1 MTGQE
6 VLKVFE
12 NIKHGISESYKGI
25 LYSFNELVEF
35 DLTIKDEI
43 KHFKANMIYID
54 EMENKL
60 VFTDFEYGERYNG
73 IGLTF
78 VYKLEDIK
86 EIKR

>member
-12 NIKHGISESYKGI
+12 NIKHGISESYKRI

-35 DLTIKDEI
+35 DLTINDESR
-43 KHFKANMIYID
+43 HFKANMIYID
-54 EMENKL
+54 KMENKL
-60 VFTDFEYGERYNG
+60 VFTDLDYGEKYNG
-73 IGLTF
+73 MELTF
-78 VYKLEDIK
+78 IYKLEDIR

>member
-35 DLTIKDEI
+35 DLITKDD
-43 KHFKANMIYID
+43 K
-54 EMENKL
+54 NK
-60 VFTDFEYGERYNG
+60 D
-73 IGLTF
+73 
-78 VYKLEDIK
+78 
-86 EIKR
+86 